1 MEQKKQATGK
11 ETAKN
16 EFLGTEP
23 VGKLLFKLA
32 IPTVLAQLINML
44 YNLVDRVYIGHMPG
58 DGQLAL
64 TGVGVCLPII
74 MIISA
79 FAALIGG
86 GAPRASIAM
95 GRGDHTQAEKIM
107 GNCFAMLVITAVT
120 LTVLVQAFARPVLL
134 SFGASGN
141 TISYAVDYIRVYAM
155 GTLFVQL
162 TLGLNQFIT
171 GQGFSRIG
179 MFTVLIGAVLNIA
192 LDPLFIFVL
201 GMGVRGAALATIISQ
216 CAGSVWAVIFL
227 CSNRSVLRLRRVNL
241 KPEWKVI
248 GPCIALGAAPFIMQA
263 SESFVSVCFNAS
275 LLRYGGDVAVGAM
288 TICTSIMQFA
298 LLPTQGIAQGA
309 QPIASYNYGAGN
321 SDRVR
326 QVFNRMLVV
335 NVAFTTLLW
344 ASIMLFPQVF
354 ASIFSSDAQL
364 IAFSAKALRI
374 FCGILC
380 IFGIQISCQMTFMSI
395 GYAPEAI
402 VCACMRK
409 FILLLPLIYLMPHV
423 VQDTAFSVYW
433 AEPVADLL
441 AVTFTAVLFLF
452 RFRTAMKKLDTVA

>member
-1 MEQKKQATGK
+1 MQNSGT
-11 ETAKN
+11 KN
-16 EFLGTEP
+16 EFLGTDP
-23 VGKLLFKLA
+23 VGKLLFRLA

-79 FAALIGG
+79 FAALVGG

-95 GRGDHTQAEKIM
+95 GKGDIAHAEKIL
-107 GNCFAMLVITAVT
+107 GNCFTMFLITSAV

-134 SFGASGN
+134 AFGASEN
-141 TISYAVDYIRVYAM
+141 TIGYAVDYIRVYSI
-155 GTLFVQL
+155 GTVFVQL

-171 GQGFSRIG
+171 GQGFSRMG
-179 MFTVLIGAVLNIA
+179 MLTVLIGAAMNIA

-201 GMGVRGAALATIISQ
+201 KMGVRGAALATIISQ
-216 CAGSVWAVIFL
+216 CAGSTWAVLFL
-227 CSNRSVLRLRRVNL
+227 LSKRSVLRIRRENMLLDKAV
-241 KPEWKVI
+241 V
-248 GPCIALGAAPFIMQA
+248 GSCVALGAAPFIMQA
-263 SESFVSVCFNAS
+263 SESFISVCFNAS

-298 LLPTQGIAQGA
+298 LLPTQGVAQGG
-309 QPIASYNYGAGN
+309 QPIASYNFGAGKA
-321 SDRVR
+321 DRVKKT
-326 QVFNRMLVV
+326 FKLMMIV
-335 NVAFTTLLW
+335 NVTFTTVLW
-344 ASIMLFPQVF
+344 ALVMLMPRVF
-354 ASIFSSDAQL
+354 ASVFTADPGL
-364 IAFSAKALRI
+364 IAFTEKALRI
-374 FCGILC
+374 YCGVIC

-402 VCACMRK
+402 ICAVMRK

-423 VQDTAFSVYW
+423 ISDMSFSVYW
-433 AEPVADLL
+433 AEPAADLL
-441 AVTFTAVLFLF
+441 AVTFTAALFGF
-452 RFRTAMKKLDTVA
+452 RFRSAMKKLEAK